1 MSLPTAQAGWWNIP
15 NLSQPNQGTGPPESP
30 CTILTSDYEE
40 NWDVW
45 LGWAVVEVDGADD
58 YHGQRDDDGDGAG
71 DGAADGP
78 QEEDEDLQG

>member
-1 MSLPTAQAGWWNIP
+1 M
-15 NLSQPNQGTGPPESP
+15 
-30 CTILTSDYEE
+30 
-40 NWDVW
+40 W

-78 QEEDEDLQG
+78 QEENEDLQG